1 MPVNAIILS
10 AIVLLF
16 LAGLGAALLLADS
29 RTKPSRLKAG
39 YPKPR
44 RRAF

>member
-16 LAGLGAALLLADS
+16 LAGLGTALLFADS
-29 RTKPSRLKAG
+29 QAKPSRLKAG

>member
-1 MPVNAIILS
+1 MSVNTIILS
-10 AIVLLF
+10 VIALLF
-16 LAGLGAALLLADS
+16 LAGLGTALLWVDFQA
-29 RTKPSRLKAG
+29 KPNRLKAG

>member
-16 LAGLGAALLLADS
+16 LAGLGTALLWVDS
-29 RTKPSRLKAG
+29 RAKPSRLKAG

>member
-1 MPVNAIILS
+1 MPVNAFILS
-10 AIVLLF
+10 AVVL
-16 LAGLGAALLLADS
+16 LLLAS
-29 RTKPSRLKAG
+29 LGTALLWANFQAKPSRLKAG

>member
-16 LAGLGAALLLADS
+16 LAGLGTALLLADS
-29 RTKPSRLKAG
+29 QAKPSRLKAG